1 MFKAHPRKQNPYMV
15 NGKPIVAKVPFL
27 NGDFLNER
35 IETAFQ
41 LLGGLEKSIKKGQEV
56 MIKPNF
62 NCAHRTPLSTE
73 IGVLK
78 SLIEILLDLG
88 AEICIGESSGRGA
101 GPTAGVVRELDI
113 LRHIKWYGIK
123 FINFDEDEW
132 IEVEIPGKYWTSIK
146 VPRSIYEAER
156 RVYLSNARCHSS
168 ARFSASMKL
177 SVGWLDP
184 AGRDYLHED
193 KDTTEFKVPE
203 LNLGWQPDVVL
214 MDLRRS
220 TVTWHGRGDYVYPNV
235 IMASG
240 DMVAIDTEAVKI
252 LKTFPEDNRITQPVE
267 ELGQFAGAKQLDLGS
282 MKYELREAEAH
293 YGTEERGITDPAAIE
308 VMMERN
314 REREKRECS

>member
-1 MFKAHPRKQNPYMV
+1 MVKSYPKKRNPYMAK
-15 NGKPIVAKVPFL
+15 GKPIVAKVPAL

-35 IETAFQ
+35 VETAFQ
-41 LLGGLEKSIKKGQEV
+41 LLGGLEKTIKPGNEV

-62 NCAHRTPLSTE
+62 NCAYRTPLSTE
-73 IGVLK
+73 ISILK
-78 SLIEILLDLG
+78 CLIEILLDFG
-88 AEICIGESSGRGA
+88 AKVCIGESSGRGA
-101 GPTAGVVRELDI
+101 GPTTRVVKDLDLI
-113 LRHIKWYGIK
+113 RHIKWYGIK

-132 IEVEIPGKYWTSIK
+132 IEMEIPGRYWDSIT
-146 VPRSIYEAER
+146 VPRSMYEADR
-156 RVYLSNARCHSS
+156 RVYLANARCHSS

-177 SVGWLDP
+177 SVGWLDS

-220 TVTWHGRGDYVYPNV
+220 TVAWHGRGDYVFPNV

-252 LKTFPEDNRITQPVE
+252 LKAFPEDNRITLPVE
-267 ELGQFAGAKQLDLGS
+267 ELGQFVAAKQMGLGS
-282 MKYELREAEAH
+282 MEYKLRVAEAH
-293 YGTEERGITDPAAIE
+293 TGTEEKGVTDPAAIQI
-308 VMMERN
+308 MMDRN
-314 REREKRECS
+314 RERKPIET